1 MFLLFK
7 SVFNLELA
15 EGFLFDPLGD
25 FYFFF
30 NKLKKTTILCNILE
44 IINTS
49 FFWTKSDMY
58 LSYYPHS
65 TINKQLL
72 LLLPM
77 VRLYVFPLL
86 VSLWVALKVKHWREL
101 EGSICTEFMIVIGS
115 HHFPTTEQIH
125 PYLSSTLK
133 WSIKLW
139 IGQRG
144 WNQLHFFLVVSVG
157 PISHCRCLELRYFF
171 FVIKLSDVVS

>member
-7 SVFNLELA
+7 FVFNLELA
-15 EGFLFDPLGD
+15 EGFSFDPLGD
-25 FYFFF
+25 FDFF

-49 FFWTKSDMY
+49 FFWTKSDIY

-65 TINKQLL
+65 TINTHLV
-72 LLLPM
+72 LLLPIM
-77 VRLYVFPLL
+77 RLYIFPLL
-86 VSLWVALKVKHWREL
+86 VSLWVVLKVEYWRGW
-101 EGSICTEFMIVIGS
+101 EGSICTEFMIAIGS
-115 HHFPTTEQIH
+115 HHFATTEQIH

-139 IGQRG
+139 IGQRS
-144 WNQLHFFLVVSVG
+144 WNQLHIFLVVSIG
-157 PISHCRCLELRYFF
+157 AISHCKCLEWRYFF
-171 FVIKLSDVVS
+171 FVIKLSDEVS